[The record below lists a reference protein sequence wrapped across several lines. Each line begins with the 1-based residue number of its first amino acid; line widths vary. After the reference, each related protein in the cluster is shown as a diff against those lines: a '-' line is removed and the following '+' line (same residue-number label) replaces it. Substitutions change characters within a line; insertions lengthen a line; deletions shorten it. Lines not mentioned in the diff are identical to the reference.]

1 MTEHDPSLDLVSL
14 QICFIFEGLT
24 RSSGLLIVTGKG
36 LCLA

>member
-1 MTEHDPSLDLVSL
+1 MTGYRPSLDVVSL
-14 QICFIFEGLT
+14 QICYIFKGLT